1 MTNYSTFVKLMLEN
15 LKRATDAI
23 KAQFNGVSI
32 QFDFTVSDNVT
43 RKTNGQ

>member
-15 LKRATDAI
+15 LQRAVNSI
-23 KAQFNGVSI
+23 LGQFNGVSI
-32 QFDFTVSDNVT
+32 TFTYTVSDNVT